1 MLKDQN
7 FGRNLPMNE
16 NLTISIR
23 QKFKSLFAEKNEML
37 NFFCDIFLF
46 LFLCTKTGFGKS
58 AILEVI
64 SLGGFI
70 TLIGVN
76 IIKNK
81 RKVKISQYNIWY
93 ITFSVF
99 ACLSYF
105 WAMNK
110 EYVLKMFPS
119 IIALSVFT
127 LALSNYVDSK
137 EQFNKFLN
145 IFVFS
150 NICAAVKI
158 LMLYFFQSRNTS
170 R

>member
-1 MLKDQN
+1 MADL
-7 FGRNLPMNE
+7 NE
-16 NLTISIR
+16 EEII
-23 QKFKSLFAEKNEML
+23 KFKENS
-37 NFFCDIFLF
+37 D
-46 LFLCTKTGFGKS
+46 
-58 AILEVI
+58 
-64 SLGGFI
+64 
-70 TLIGVN
+70 
-76 IIKNK
+76 
-81 RKVKISQYNIWY
+81 
-93 ITFSVF
+93 
-99 ACLSYF
+99 
-105 WAMNK
+105 NK